1 MKIKSAQYISI
12 SQTPFGEE
20 EKKVNVTI
28 KVIEEQSDGQTIQHF
43 VPILENNRHYAAIL
57 EWAEEDGNE
66 IAAAD

>member
-20 EKKVNVTI
+20 EQKVNVTI
-28 KVIEEQSDGQTIQHF
+28 KVIEEQSDGQMLQHF
-43 VPILENNRHYAAIL
+43 VPISENNRHYLAIV
-57 EWAEEDGNE
+57 EWAKEDGNE

>member
-20 EKKVNVTI
+20 EQKVNVTI

-43 VPILENNRHYAAIL
+43 IPILGNNRHYAAVL
-57 EWAEEDGNE
+57 EWAKEDGNE

>member
-20 EKKVNVTI
+20 EQKVNVTI

-43 VPILENNRHYAAIL
+43 VPIAENNRHYAAIL
-57 EWAEEDGNE
+57 EWVADGNT